1 MYDSII
7 IGSGPAG
14 LTAGVYLSRFKR
26 KTLLIEGEMPGGQMS
41 MTLLVENWPGETSIG
56 GIELVEKIRKHTKAC
71 GCEMLSDIV
80 TKTELSKTPF
90 RIFTR
95 GGKELEARSIII
107 ATGSN
112 PRKLGCCGEDEY
124 WGKGVNVCA
133 ACDAPLYEDKDVIVA
148 GGGNSA
154 IAESFAILK
163 FAKTITMIQLLDE
176 ITANDPLKDV
186 VMNNP
191 KVKVLCGKKITAIE
205 GDGNIVK
212 SATIEN
218 ADGSGGQE
226 KILAAGIFV
235 AIGSIPNSKI
245 FQNQIDTDE
254 YGYLERVDGCK
265 TSIEGVFAAGDVC
278 KGAFKQAV
286 VAAGEGC
293 EAALLC
299 EQFLG

>member
-26 KTLLIEGEMPGGQMS
+26 KTLVIEGEMPGGQMS
-41 MTLLVENWPGETSIG
+41 MTLLVENWPGEIKIG
-56 GIELVEKIRKHTKAC
+56 GIELVEKMRKHTKNC
-71 GCEMLSDIV
+71 GCEILGDVV
-80 TKTELSKTPF
+80 TKVELSKQPF
-90 RIFTR
+90 KIYTR
-95 GGKELEARSIII
+95 SGKKFETKSVII

-112 PRKLGCCGEDEY
+112 PRKLGCYGEDKY

-133 ACDAPLYEDKDVIVA
+133 ACDAPLYEGKDVIVA

-163 FAKTITMIQLLDE
+163 FAKTVTMIQISNK
-176 ITANDPLKDV
+176 ITANDPLKDIV
-186 VMNNP
+186 LSHP
-191 KVKVLCGKKITAIE
+191 KVKVLCDKKIVKIE
-205 GDGNIVK
+205 GDENKVK
-212 SATIEN
+212 SVIIEN
-218 ADGSGGQE
+218 TSGEKKQE
-226 KILAAGIFV
+226 KIMVAGVFV
-235 AIGSIPNSKI
+235 AIGATPNSEVFK
-245 FQNQIDTDE
+245 NQLKTDE
-254 YGYLERVDGCK
+254 YGYLERTKGCK
-265 TSIEGVFAAGDVC
+265 TNIEGVFAAGDVC

-299 EQFLG
+299 EKFLN